1 MRTIEES
8 LQILDNMPAFQQRFD
23 TFKIAILSSIEE
35 GLTYRG
41 NPVHMRGD
49 CQKNKKSFLDCIVDG
64 KKKTLITDMPKQLFD
79 AGYRFEQFGPLFI
92 TPFTTSIGNIKFLK
106 LKGTI
111 ISALKYKLLP
121 NEVYDHDTDGILL
134 ALIGRFI
141 KPKTTRTPEAKIKK
155 SPADIVNTWKG
166 ISEPISI
173 EIPNTLVVKQTA
185 IESVSDSH
193 HEYAARSEQIEK
205 RKAEFQQKR
214 LKAQQA

>member
-8 LQILDNMPAFQQRFD
+8 LQLLDNMPAFQKKLEKFEGSIL
-23 TFKIAILSSIEE
+23 TAIQA
-35 GLTYRG
+35 GPTYCG
-41 NPVHMRGD
+41 NPVQMKGA
-49 CQKNKKSFLDCIVDG
+49 CEKNKKMFLSCIVDG
-64 KKKTLITDMPKQLFD
+64 KKKSLITDMPKQLFD
-79 AGYRFEQFGPLFI
+79 AGYSFEQFGPLFI
-92 TPFTTSIGNIKFLK
+92 TPFSTSAGNVAFFNF
-106 LKGTI
+106 KGTI
-111 ISALKYKLLP
+111 ISALKYLLP
-121 NEVYDHDTDGILL
+121 DEPYDHDTDGILL

>member
-41 NPVHMRGD
+41 NPVQVKGEP
-49 CQKNKKSFLDCIVDG
+49 QKDKKFFLGCIVDG
-64 KKKTLITDMPKQLFD
+64 KKKTLISDMPKQMFD
-79 AGYRFEQFGPLFI
+79 AGYRFDQFGPLFI

-141 KPKTTRTPEAKIKK
+141 EPSANK
-155 SPADIVNTWKG
+155 
-166 ISEPISI
+166 SEPLKARRKINKT
-173 EIPNTLVVKQTA
+173 ELPNTLVITQTA
-185 IESVSDSH
+185 SESIADSH
-193 HEYAARSEQIEK
+193 YEYAARSEQIEK
-205 RKAEFQQKR
+205 RKIEFQQKR